1 MRGSSDGSV
10 SPSERGRPWACPL
23 NESYLIRDRHI
34 SPRGVC
40 GARGGK
46 LQRAHTATRRHLGH
60 TGSAIA
66 SAPRTQTGLP
76 LPMPQILPPQ
86 HFPTHKPIPA
96 RLSISRP
103 APVPS
108 NLEPGRMRAS
118 APKPQRIFGEPLLA
132 RFLPQPGTAARAH
145 GSCPAVAVCPVAQE
159 PAALRL
165 PRPLGAEGGLLSL
178 LRPPRPPD
186 GVGASLPLPASLG
199 PALGTAPLPRRV
211 AR

>member
-1 MRGSSDGSV
+1 MVASLPRSVAVGLSSKATS
-10 SPSERGRPWACPL
+10 
-23 NESYLIRDRHI
+23 RHPPHL
-34 SPRGVC
+34 SARWVARAGENSNAPTHPRGDIS
-40 GARGGK
+40 
-46 LQRAHTATRRHLGH
+46 
-60 TGSAIA
+60 GSAIA

-199 PALGTAPLPRRV
+199 PALGPAPLPRRV